1 MSPFEGGRAMAT
13 ATVRSHS
20 RVAAGDERR
29 GSATESA
36 AAFRRI
42 DSLDLVRG
50 LVMVLMAIDH
60 VRVYSG
66 VPAGGP
72 TPGVFFTRWITH
84 FCAPAFVFFAGTG
97 AFLNGQKLG
106 RADLVRYL
114 LTRGLLLIVLELTII
129 RASWTFS
136 LDYSKFLLAGVIWM
150 LGWCMVLLAGVIGLP
165 VRVIGMIGLLIIVG
179 QNLFGALGGA
189 LPPFMHPLWE
199 FIYPVGSEVRLGAGG
214 PAVTVLYTIVP
225 WIGVMAAGYS
235 FGMVMIRPDAGR
247 QCVRIGLAAT
257 LLFVCLGGLMAVMQG
272 GSPDAPP
279 LWMRFLNQRKYPA
292 SPLFL
297 LMTLGPMIALIPFAD
312 RARGWFVQVLTTF
325 GRVPMFYYL
334 LHIPLIHALALVVYS
349 LRDGAANAERF
360 ATAPYV
366 SIPPDQRWGLALLYA
381 VWLVAVAILYPLCR
395 WYAQVKARRPNSWL
409 RYI

>member
-1 MSPFEGGRAMAT
+1 MSLFEGGHVMAT
-13 ATVRSHS
+13 ATIQPQS
-20 RVAAGDERR
+20 RATAGDERR
-29 GSATESA
+29 DRAAGPATASG
-36 AAFRRI
+36 RI

-72 TPGVFFTRWITH
+72 TPGVFFTRWVTH

-97 AFLNGQKLG
+97 VFLKGQKLG

-150 LGWCMVLLAGVIGLP
+150 LGWCMVLLAGLIRLP
-165 VRVIGMIGLLIIVG
+165 VRAIGIIGLLIIIG
-179 QNLFGALGGA
+179 QNLFGALGGP
-189 LPPFMHPLWE
+189 LPLLMHPLWE

-225 WIGVMAAGYS
+225 WIGVMAAGYA
-235 FGMVMIRPDAGR
+235 FGMVMIRPDTGR

-312 RARGWFVQVLTTF
+312 RARGWFAQVLTTF

-334 LHIPLIHALALVVYS
+334 LHIPLIHALALVVFW
-349 LRDGAANAERF
+349 LRDGAAHAERF

-366 SIPPDQRWGLALLYA
+366 SMPPDQRWGLGLLYV

-395 WYAQVKARRPNSWL
+395 WYAQVKARRPDSWL
-409 RYI
+409 RYV